1 MEKFTKV
8 SEYVL
13 DVKVGDIF
21 KVGGMTYAVTA
32 VGESNNVKA
41 TYCKVEGTPDRK
53 KIEAANKAG
62 YVGEITIPAS
72 VTFQNVDFNVT
83 EMSDSTFYG
92 ASELTL
98 ARIIAPVVSLGDY
111 ASSTVRN
118 LNLSTFRQRLKDWAH
133 MHLLIA
139 RACRA

>member
-53 KIEAANKAG
+53 KSRQPTRLDMWER
-62 YVGEITIPAS
+62 S
-72 VTFQNVDFNVT
+72 Q
-83 EMSDSTFYG
+83 
-92 ASELTL
+92 
-98 ARIIAPVVSLGDY
+98 SL
-111 ASSTVRN
+111 
-118 LNLSTFRQRLKDWAH
+118 RL
-133 MHLLIA
+133 
-139 RACRA
+139 

>member
-1 MEKFTKV
+1 MFSAEAYANATLEVPNGYTADYAAAAGWKKFTKV

-53 KIEAANKAG
+53 KQGWICGRDHNPCVCDFPECG
-62 YVGEITIPAS
+62 
-72 VTFQNVDFNVT
+72 FQRD
-83 EMSDSTFYG
+83 
-92 ASELTL
+92 
-98 ARIIAPVVSLGDY
+98 
-111 ASSTVRN
+111 
-118 LNLSTFRQRLKDWAH
+118 
-133 MHLLIA
+133 
-139 RACRA
+139 